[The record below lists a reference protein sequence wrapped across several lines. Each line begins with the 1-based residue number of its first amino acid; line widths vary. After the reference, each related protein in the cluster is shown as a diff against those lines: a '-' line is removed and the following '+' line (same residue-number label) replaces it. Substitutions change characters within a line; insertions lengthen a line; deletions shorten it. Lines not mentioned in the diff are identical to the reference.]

1 MGMNTTESQEQQMRG
16 GRVVVARRGLTLRQQ
31 NILNSYLFIAP
42 FYILF
47 VIFIVLPFFWGIG
60 LSFAQ
65 GGILSAPV
73 FVGLDNYS
81 RLLQD
86 FRVRIVLTN
95 TLRYVLTIVPT
106 SLVLGMV
113 FALLINHRWTRWPG
127 FMRAILFFPALASGA
142 AIAQIWSYIL
152 VPRYGILSYALTRV
166 GLPDI
171 KWLTDPLTAPYAVAL
186 LTVWAGV
193 GFQTLVL
200 SAALKNIPGELLD
213 AARIDGAGGL
223 NLFFRIVLPLIQP
236 VVMFLVVIGTISTFQ
251 IFDTVYV
258 LTQGGPEHSTQTIV
272 GLIYTFAFQSR
283 QSEGLAAALGVFL
296 FLIIMPVS
304 LLQMFFLR
312 SNVQY

>member
-1 MGMNTTESQEQQMRG
+1 MNSTQSQEQPLQ
-16 GRVVVARRGLTLRQQ
+16 GRPKLVARRGLSLRQQ
-31 NILNSYLFIAP
+31 GILNSYLFITP

-47 VIFIVLPFFWGIG
+47 FIFIVVPFLWGIG
-60 LSFAQ
+60 LSFAH

-81 RLLQD
+81 RILQD
-86 FRVRIVLTN
+86 YRVQTVLFN
-95 TLRYVLTIVPT
+95 TLRYVVTIVPT
-106 SLVLGMV
+106 SLVFGMI

-127 FMRAILFFPALASGA
+127 VLRAILFLPALASGA

-152 VPRYGILSYALTRV
+152 VPHYGILSFALTKI
-166 GLPDI
+166 GLPEI
-171 KWLTDPLTAPYAVAL
+171 KWLTDPRMAPYAVSL

-223 NLFFRIVLPLIQP
+223 NLFFRIMLPLIQP
-236 VVMFLVVIGTISTFQ
+236 VVLFLVVIGTIGAFQ
-251 IFDTVYV
+251 IFDAVYV
-258 LTQGGPEHSTQTIV
+258 LTQGGPEFSTQTIV
-272 GLIYTFAFQSR
+272 GLIYSYAFQSR

-304 LLQMFFLR
+304 LFQMFFLR
-312 SNVQY
+312 SNIQY

>member
-1 MGMNTTESQEQQMRG
+1 MNSSQEQQLQ
-16 GRVVVARRGLTLRQQ
+16 GRPKAVARRGLTLRQQ
-31 NILNSYLFIAP
+31 GILNSYLFIAP

-47 VIFIVLPFFWGIG
+47 FIFIVVPFFWGIG

-73 FVGLDNYS
+73 FVGFDNYS
-81 RLLQD
+81 RILQD
-86 FRVRIVLTN
+86 YRVQTVLFN
-95 TLRYVLTIVPT
+95 TLRYVVTIVPT
-106 SLVLGMV
+106 SLVLGII
-113 FALLINHRWTRWPG
+113 FALLINHHWTRWPG
-127 FMRAILFFPALASGA
+127 AMRAILFFPALASGA

-152 VPRYGILSYALTRV
+152 LPHYGILSFALTKI

-171 KWLTDPLTAPYAVAL
+171 KWLTDPRMAPYSVAL

-213 AARIDGAGGL
+213 AARIDGAGGY
-223 NLFFRIVLPLIQP
+223 NLFVRIKLPLIQP
-236 VVMFLVVIGTISTFQ
+236 VVLFVVVISTIGVFQ
-251 IFDTVYV
+251 IFDSVYV
-258 LTQGGPEHSTQTIV
+258 LTQGGPQFSTQTIV
-272 GLIYTFAFQSR
+272 GLIYSYAFQSR

-304 LLQMFFLR
+304 LFQMFFLR

>member
-1 MGMNTTESQEQQMRG
+1 MNSTRSQDQQLRG
-16 GRVVVARRGLTLRQQ
+16 GQRIITRRGLTLRQQ
-31 NILNSYLFIAP
+31 GIVNSYLFVAP

-47 VIFIVLPFFWGIG
+47 VIFIVFPFFWGIG

-73 FVGLDNYS
+73 FTGLDNYS
-81 RLLQD
+81 RLVRD
-86 FRVRIVLTN
+86 FRVHTVLLN
-95 TLRYVLTIVPT
+95 TLRYVLVIVPT
-106 SLVLGMV
+106 SLVLGMI

-127 FMRAILFFPALASGA
+127 FMRAVLFFPSLASGA

-152 VPRYGILSYALTRV
+152 VPRYGILSYALTRL
-166 GLPDI
+166 GLPDV
-171 KWLTDPLTAPYAVAL
+171 KWLTDPTMAPYAVSL

-223 NLFFRIVLPLIQP
+223 NLFLRIVLPLIQP
-236 VVMFLVVIGTISTFQ
+236 VVMFLVVVGTIGTFQ

-272 GLIYTFAFQSR
+272 GLIYAFAFQSY
-283 QSEGLAAALGVFL
+283 QSEGLAAALGVLL